1 MWRGTTRFVPR
12 PIGNTGGVRRR
23 VLLLL
28 FVVVG
33 LASATGAAIGTG
45 VASGHDASGTATAL
59 ARADFADVAAPTALS
74 RVRDQLGRD
83 HDVRGDVTAAL
94 GIALALTLSGGWWL
108 TRERA
113 ARALHRRPST
123 TRRTR
128 APPMVTATV
137 HF

>member
-1 MWRGTTRFVPR
+1 M
-12 PIGNTGGVRRR
+12 
-23 VLLLL
+23 
-28 FVVVG
+28 G
-33 LASATGAAIGTG
+33 LAGATGAAIGSG
-45 VASGHDASGTATAL
+45 VVSTHDASGTATAL
-59 ARADFADVAAPTALS
+59 ARADFADVAAPSALS

-94 GIALALTLSGGWWL
+94 GIALVLTLSGGWWL
-108 TRERA
+108 ARGRA
-113 ARALHRRPST
+113 ARALHRRIRT

>member
-1 MWRGTTRFVPR
+1 
-12 PIGNTGGVRRR
+12 VRRR
-23 VLLLL
+23 FL
-28 FVVVG
+28 FLFLVVG

-45 VASGHDASGTATAL
+45 AVLAHDASGPATAL
-59 ARADFADVAAPTALS
+59 ARADFADVAAPSALS

-94 GIALALTLSGGWWL
+94 GIALVLTLSGGWWL
-108 TRERA
+108 ARQRA
-113 ARALHRRPST
+113 ARALHRRTCT

-128 APPMVTATV
+128 APPMVTASV

>member
-1 MWRGTTRFVPR
+1 
-12 PIGNTGGVRRR
+12 VRRR
-23 VLLLL
+23 VLLLFL
-28 FVVVG
+28 VVG

-45 VASGHDASGTATAL
+45 VLSANDASGSATAL
-59 ARADFADVAAPTALS
+59 ARADFADVAAPSALS

-83 HDVRGDVTAAL
+83 HDARGDVTAAL
-94 GIALALTLSGGWWL
+94 GIALVLTLSGGWWL
-108 TRERA
+108 ARERA
-113 ARALHRRPST
+113 ARALHRRTCT

>member
-1 MWRGTTRFVPR
+1 VS
-12 PIGNTGGVRRR
+12 RR
-23 VLLLL
+23 VLLLRVL
-28 FVVVG
+28 ILGGLVAG
-33 LASATGAAIGTG
+33 LAGATGAAIGTG
-45 VASGHDASGTATAL
+45 VVSAHDASGTATAL

-83 HDVRGDVTAAL
+83 HDTRGDVTAAL
-94 GIALALTLSGGWWL
+94 GIALVLTLSGGWWL
-108 TRERA
+108 ARERA
-113 ARALHRRPST
+113 ARAVHRRTCT